1 MLDSLRRQTGSW
13 IVKAFLGVLILSFAV
28 WGIGDI
34 FRGPSDATVA
44 TVGDVEITRSQ
55 FGDAYRRELDRL
67 NRRMGRQLDADQ
79 ARQLGVGNL
88 TLQRMINRALFD
100 QAASGYGLTVSDG
113 DLAADIRS
121 DPTFRGELGRFDP
134 LYYRDVLRQLG
145 YTREYFEDTRR
156 ADMRR
161 GQLMNGVVL
170 GAETPEPVVDAIF
183 RYRTE
188 RRAADVAVVPDSSVP
203 EPPPPDAAAL
213 ERYYEESQQRYI
225 APEYRTLTYVALS
238 PEQLLDEVTVTE
250 TEIADEYESRLD
262 EFIEPERRDLSQIV
276 LDDETA
282 ARDALERLKQGEDL
296 ADVARDAAG
305 LEPEDTALGAL
316 TIEELPL
323 PPDAAETVF
332 AAAEGGYTDPQ
343 RSDFGWHVYRIDEV
357 VPGKT
362 TPLEEARE
370 DVRRELAL
378 RRAADSLFELAN
390 RLEDEL
396 AGGATLEEGASRL
409 DLNAGRI
416 PGIDAEGRAP
426 DGAGVDGAP
435 AWPEFL
441 PTAFATPNGEES
453 TLTESADGGY
463 FIVRVDGVEPAAPRP
478 LDSVRDRVAADWKGS
493 ERARLARERAAGVAE
508 RARQGESLEALAAAE
523 GLEVRSTEALT
534 RHDAGP
540 DSGVSGELLANLFAL
555 ADVGGV
561 AEGPAADVAGH
572 AVAVLRRID
581 RDGGGADDRAERRD
595 ELRRALDEALA
606 DDVLAQYRVALNRRY
621 DVEINQQAIDSLF

>member
-1 MLDSLRRQTGSW
+1 MLDSLRKQTGSW

-34 FRGPSDATVA
+34 FRGPSDVTVA
-44 TVGDVEITRSQ
+44 TVGDVEITQSQ

-100 QAASGYGLTVSDG
+100 QVAAGYGLTVSDG

-121 DPTFRGELGRFDP
+121 DPAFQSGLGRFDP

-145 YTREYFEDTRR
+145 YTREYFEDVRR

-161 GQLMNGVVL
+161 SQLMSSISL

-188 RRAADVAVVPDSSVP
+188 RRVADVAVVPASSIP
-203 EPPPPDAAAL
+203 EPPAPDGAAL
-213 ERYYEESQQRYI
+213 ERHYEDSRHRYT
-225 APEYRTLTYVALS
+225 APEYRALTYVALS

-250 TEIADEYESRLD
+250 TEIADEYEARLD
-262 EFIEPERRDLSQIV
+262 EFVEPERRDLSQIV

-282 ARDALERLKQGEDL
+282 ARDALERLKQGEAL

-316 TIEELPL
+316 TIEDLPL
-323 PPDAAETVF
+323 PPETAETVF
-332 AAAEGGYTDPQ
+332 AAAEGQYPDPQ
-343 RSDFGWHVYRIDEV
+343 RSDFGWHVYRVNEV
-357 VPGKT
+357 IPGKT
-362 TPLEEARE
+362 TTLEEAGE
-370 DVRRELAL
+370 ELRRELAL

-396 AGGATLEEGASRL
+396 AGGATLEEGAGRL
-409 DLNAGRI
+409 DLNAGNVPR
-416 PGIDAEGRAP
+416 IDADGRAP
-426 DGAGVDGAP
+426 DGANVETAP
-435 AWPEFL
+435 AYPEFL
-441 PTAFATPNGEES
+441 PTAFATPNGDES
-453 TLTESADGGY
+453 ALTESADGGY

-478 LDSVRDRVAADWKGS
+478 FASIRDRVAADWKEA
-493 ERARLARERAAGVAE
+493 ERARLARERAGGIAG
-508 RARQGESLEALAAAE
+508 RIRQGESLESLAAAE
-523 GLEVRSTEALT
+523 GLEVRPTEALT
-534 RHDAGP
+534 RHGAGP
-540 DSGVSGELLANLFAL
+540 GSGVSGELLAKLFAL
-555 ADVGGV
+555 PDVGGV
-561 AEGPAADVAGH
+561 AEGPAAEGSGH

-581 RDGGGADDRAERRD
+581 RTGGDTDDQSERD

-606 DDVLAQYRVALNRRY
+606 DDVLAQYRVALNREY
-621 DVEINQQAIDSLF
+621 DVEVNQRAIDSLF